1 MSRRV
6 FRALARAA
14 RQAVAAGQAVIA
26 DATFLAPA
34 HRRAIA
40 RAAGAAPFRGL
51 WLEARLA
58 VLESRVAARASAA
71 GADASDATVAVL
83 RAAARRASRPADW
96 TPIDATDRD
105 AALAAARAALLTRA
119 DA

>member
-1 MSRRV
+1 
-6 FRALARAA
+6 
-14 RQAVAAGQAVIA
+14 VIA

-51 WLEARLA
+51 WLEAPLA
-58 VLESRVAARASAA
+58 TLESRVAARASAR

-83 RAAARRASRPADW
+83 RASARQARRPRGW

-105 AALAAARAALLTRA
+105 AALAAAGAALRPRPGG
-119 DA
+119 